1 MSYVGKI
8 FLRIVLSLTIGLV
21 SGFAISEISFQLLKE
36 DNRAPANVDLM
47 IPAGTSE
54 LVARGEVPPSIPEG
68 MKFVVGD
75 TLVVH
80 NQDEVDHQLGP
91 LWIPAG
97 TTASMNLD
105 RNQNFIFACTF
116 QPSSYFG
123 LDVREPVTI
132 WTRLGGVAFSGI
144 PLGAILALYSFIVWP
159 IPKTTEGVNDLSK
172 DA

>member
-1 MSYVGKI
+1 MSYTRKI
-8 FLRIVLSLTIGLV
+8 FLRIVLALTIGLV
-21 SGFAISEISFQLLKE
+21 AGFAISEISFQLLKE
-36 DNRAPANVDLM
+36 DNRAPTEVSLV
-47 IPAGTSE
+47 IPSGTSA
-54 LVARGEVPPSIPEG
+54 LVAKGESPPSIPEG

-75 TLVVH
+75 TLAVH
-80 NQDEVDHQLGP
+80 NNDEVDHQLGP

-144 PLGAILALYSFIVWP
+144 PLGAILALYSFVTWP
-159 IPKTTEGVNDLSK
+159 ISKPTEENDDLPK
-172 DA
+172 AA

>member
-1 MSYVGKI
+1 MSYTGKI
-8 FLRIVLSLTIGLV
+8 LFRIVLTLTIGLV
-21 SGFAISEISFQLLKE
+21 AGFAISEISFQLLKE
-36 DNRAPANVDLM
+36 DNRAPTDVSLV
-47 IPAGTSE
+47 IPAGTAE
-54 LVARGEVPPSIPEG
+54 LVEKGETPPSIPEG

-75 TLVVH
+75 TLIVQNEDV
-80 NQDEVDHQLGP
+80 VDHQLGP

-97 TTASMNLD
+97 MTASMNLD

-123 LDVREPVTI
+123 LDVRESVTI

-144 PLGAILALYSFIVWP
+144 PLGAILALYSFIAWP
-159 IPKTTEGVNDLSK
+159 IPKTTEGADDLSK

>member
-1 MSYVGKI
+1 MSYSGKI
-8 FLRIVLSLTIGLV
+8 IWRIVLSLAIGLAA
-21 SGFAISEISFQLLKE
+21 GFVISEVSFQLLKQ
-36 DNRAPANVDLM
+36 DNRAPTEVNLT
-47 IPAGTSE
+47 IPAGTSA
-54 LVARGEVPPSIPEG
+54 LVAKGDSPPSIPEG

-75 TLVVH
+75 TLVVY
-80 NQDEVDHQLGP
+80 NEDEVDHQLGP

-97 TTASMNLD
+97 ATASMNLD

-144 PLGAILALYSFIVWP
+144 PLGAILALYSFITWP
-159 IPKTTEGVNDLSK
+159 IPKSTEESNDISK

>member
-1 MSYVGKI
+1 MSYTRKI
-8 FLRIVLSLTIGLV
+8 FLRIVLALTIGLV
-21 SGFAISEISFQLLKE
+21 AGFAISEVSFQLLKE
-36 DNRAPANVDLM
+36 DNRAPTEVSLV
-47 IPAGTSE
+47 IPAGTSA
-54 LVARGEVPPSIPEG
+54 LVAKGESPPSIPEG

-75 TLVVH
+75 TLAVH
-80 NQDEVDHQLGP
+80 NNDEVDHQLGP

-144 PLGAILALYSFIVWP
+144 PLGAILALYSFVTWP
-159 IPKTTEGVNDLSK
+159 ISKPTEENDDLPK
-172 DA
+172 AA

>member
-1 MSYVGKI
+1 MSYTGKI
-8 FLRIVLSLTIGLV
+8 LFRIVVMLTIGLV
-21 SGFAISEISFQLLKE
+21 AGFAISEISFQLLKE
-36 DNRAPANVDLM
+36 DNRAPTDVSLV

-54 LVARGEVPPSIPEG
+54 LVAKGETPPSIPEG

-75 TLVVH
+75 TLIVQ
-80 NQDEVDHQLGP
+80 NDDEVDHQLGP

-97 TTASMNLD
+97 MTASMNLD
-105 RNQNFIFACTF
+105 RNQNFVFACTF

-144 PLGAILALYSFIVWP
+144 PLGAILALYSFIAWP
-159 IPKTTEGVNDLSK
+159 IPKATEGPDDFSK